1 MMNTKPNVESGKSG
15 KIAVGVGSSPSSR
28 HLVEWTAR
36 MAANLGLDW
45 LAFHID
51 GGVPQSSDDT
61 KRLEKN
67 LQYAR
72 MLGADISTF
81 AGADVAKTLVTAAS
95 RSGVTMLVI
104 GRSGL
109 SHSGVF
115 HGRSTISD
123 KILRKAKGLDIVI
136 VSDSPESIRKTSS
149 GALVS
154 LFSSP
159 FHQYLTM
166 TLTFLSVT
174 VLCLALMPLIGN
186 RGVELLY
193 LAAILILSL
202 FSRPAPIVLLA
213 VISSLSYNFFFIEP
227 RFTFAIASV
236 GDIFVFILYFL
247 VAAVTGFLSS
257 GLRLREALLLK
268 RDRVASLLLSA
279 GEHFS
284 GIKSESEAAGEA
296 AMLVERYTGLPAI
309 VCIRESANHVES
321 FHTKG
326 IESVD
331 TIDLEAAKQCIISE
345 EPCGAGSRILYEASF
360 RFVPARAGNGVV
372 ASIGFK
378 VGNRKSRFA
387 EDDSL
392 FTALG
397 KSLAL
402 TIEKVRSEESSRKAL
417 LELESERLAKV
428 LFDSVSH
435 ELRTPLTTITG
446 SLSALKDD
454 EIGSNPS
461 ARSELLEGA
470 LSSAANLN
478 RVVEDFLS
486 ISRMESGRLKLKLEP
501 IDASYIAMS
510 ISSCVRNSLKG
521 RQLKIQLPERRDEY
535 RLDAALVIRLGIN
548 LLENAC
554 QYSQSGGSIELILAS
569 RNDDF
574 CLTVKDEGPGFSDAR
589 MKAPFVKFRRSEGD
603 KPGKLGLGLA
613 MCKGIAEAHGGHI
626 EAKKSTEG
634 FEVEAVFPGC
644 RVGEMKEEK

>member
-1 MMNTKPNVESGKSG
+1 
-15 KIAVGVGSSPSSR
+15 
-28 HLVEWTAR
+28 
-36 MAANLGLDW
+36 MAQNLGVNW

-51 GGVPQSSDDT
+51 GGVPKASDDT
-61 KRLEKN
+61 KRLEAN
-67 LQYAR
+67 LQYAK

-81 AGADVAKTLVTAAS
+81 AGADVPKTLVMAAC

-109 SHSGVF
+109 SRSGVF
-115 HGRSTISD
+115 HVKSTISD
-123 KILRKAKGLDIVI
+123 RILREAKDLDIVI
-136 VSDSPESIRKTSS
+136 ISDAPESMRKTSL
-149 GALVS
+149 GALLS

-159 FHQYLTM
+159 FRQYLAM
-166 TLTFLSVT
+166 ALVFISVT
-174 VLCLALMPLIGN
+174 IVCLALMPVIGN

-193 LAAILILSL
+193 LAAILVLSL

-213 VISSLSYNFFFIEP
+213 GISSLAYNFFFIEP

-236 GDIFVFILYFL
+236 GDILVFILYFL

-284 GIKSESEAAGEA
+284 GIRLESAAAGKA
-296 AMLVERYTGLPAI
+296 AMLVERYTGSPAV
-309 VCIRESANHVES
+309 VCIRGLANHVES

-326 IESVD
+326 IESID
-331 TIDLEAAKQCIISE
+331 TIDIEAAKQCLVLE
-345 EPCGAGSRILYEASF
+345 EPCGAGSRILYEAGF
-360 RFVPARAGNGVV
+360 RFVPAKTGNGVL

-378 VGNRKSRFA
+378 VGNRKGRYV

-392 FTALG
+392 FEALG

-402 TIEKVRSEESSRKAL
+402 TIEKVRSEEASRKAL

-446 SLSALKDD
+446 SLCALKDN
-454 EIGSNPS
+454 EIDNNPS

-470 LSSAANLN
+470 LASAENLN

-501 IDASYIAMS
+501 IDASYIVTA
-510 ISSCVRNSLKG
+510 ISSGVMNSLEG
-521 RQLKIQLPERRDEY
+521 RQLKIRLPESRNEY

-548 LLENAC
+548 LIDNAC
-554 QYSQSGGSIELILAS
+554 RYSRTGGTIELILTS
-569 RNDDF
+569 WNDDF

-589 MKAPFVKFRRSEGD
+589 MKDPFVKFRRSEGD

-613 MCKGIAEAHGGHI
+613 MCKGIADAHNGHI
-626 EAKKSTEG
+626 EAKKSAEG

-644 RVGEMKEEK
+644 RVVEAKEKK